1 MEYTRVEEETRE
13 ELGCCGCM
21 EKWFLCIVNVILF
34 IVGLAE
40 IGAGAYAMTSDST
53 TWTGSDIPKFTIV
66 MGVLVAFIAFLGC
79 CGARKENRC
88 MLWFYAFILFWV
100 VLAQTSGLTVCAVG
114 SSYTKEFLSTCWD
127 KLSEVDISKIEEA
140 YDCCSFDGSNSDAT
154 PSDKADYEEC
164 VAAHTTW
171 TETCYEKAH
180 DDVESNLKSVSIAVA
195 IVLAAQIIFL
205 FMTMALITGIT
216 KSEAYRRV
224 SGVFGAPRV

>member
-1 MEYTRVEEETRE
+1 MDYQRVEEEPRQ

-21 EKWFLCIVNVILF
+21 EKWFLCVVNVILF

-40 IGAGAYAMTSDST
+40 IGAGAYVMASDST
-53 TWTGSDIPKFTIV
+53 TWTGSDIPKFSIA

-88 MLWFYAFILFWV
+88 MLWIYAFILFWV

-114 SSYTKEFLSTCWD
+114 SSYTKEFLSTCWNE
-127 KLSEVDISKIEEA
+127 LSDVDISKIEKA
-140 YDCCSFDGSNSDAT
+140 YDCCSFDGNDTDAT
-154 PSDKADYEEC
+154 PTDQKEYQECVEEHPTWTQSCYDKA
-164 VAAHTTW
+164 HS
-171 TETCYEKAH
+171 
-180 DDVESNLKSVSIAVA
+180 DVESNLKSISIAVG

-205 FMTMALITGIT
+205 FVTMALITGIT
-216 KSEAYRRV
+216 KSEAYRKV